1 MITVF
6 IKEIQVITLSLH
18 PGDIANRATPLD
30 SLLKINSFFYNA
42 VYTSFHN
49 KFKTVNILLNGKKK
63 NRHVRNIITIR

>member
-18 PGDIANRATPLD
+18 PGDIANRTTPLD
-30 SLLKINSFFYNA
+30 SLSKINNFFYNT
-42 VYTSFHN
+42 VYASFHN

-63 NRHVRNIITIR
+63 KKNNNKIK